1 MRKLIIKIHKEQNTH
16 DGYCS
21 DCYDYRIE
29 EDTEV
34 IEFPIIYCQDYIN
47 SYIEDNKFIGGS
59 DELKSYAEK
68 ALSYSWKDQGIEQSS
83 FRNKCYKIIDLNKR
97 TLADCCGSGYYC
109 DGYLIRTLLSV
120 EVVDKVKKD

>member
-1 MRKLIIKIHKEQNTH
+1 MSKLIIKVHKKQNTH

-21 DCYDYRIE
+21 DSYDYRIE

-34 IEFPIIYCQDYIN
+34 IEFPIIYCHDYIN

-59 DELKSYAEK
+59 NELKIYAEK
-68 ALSYSWKDQGIEQSS
+68 ALNFSWLDKGICQSN
-83 FRNKCYKIIDLNKR
+83 FRNKCYKIIDLDKR
-97 TLADCCGSGYYC
+97 ALADCCGSGYC
-109 DGYLIRTLLSV
+109 EGYLIRTLIST